1 MSEFAQNRQANVLGL
16 YQRFVEQR
24 VAQGAPPLGVEAAFA
39 QSLEISA
46 SLWSQIKNN
55 RTIGDKLARQ
65 IEQHAGQTPG
75 WLDQEH
81 EVALPDPKE
90 EAFVALC
97 LRTWRRANPAQRAQL
112 RRMLAQFHG
121 C

>member
-1 MSEFAQNRQANVLGL
+1 MSEFAQNRLVNVLSL
-16 YQRFVEQR
+16 YQRFIEQR
-24 VAQGAPPLGVEAAFA
+24 VAEGAPPLGVEAAFA

-65 IEQHAGQTPG
+65 IEQHAGVEPG

-81 EVALPDPKE
+81 QLAVQDPKE
-90 EAFVALC
+90 DAFVALC
-97 LRTWRRANPAQRAQL
+97 LRTWRAANRAQRAQL
-112 RRMLAQFHG
+112 KRMLAQFPAG
-121 C
+121 